1 MTNMA
6 IVSTGQFT
14 IIDYNDALTL
24 TGFISANNRIN
35 QSYNPDNA
43 SYVPNYPTTNLIL
56 TAQLFKAGS
65 STEILSSSAESAN
78 IVSIQWYDDTNS
90 TPVALTEGTT
100 YAGVATR
107 TLTIKT
113 NIMTPASPGKNIS
126 CLIKYRDVTTNLVLD
141 YKMQINLSLVSNGS
155 ALAYA
160 NVYASNGNVFKNGAV
175 TSLPIKAELWRGSVI
190 DTTSVTYK
198 WAVQDTSIS
207 TTGTS
212 GYDADFGLGWKKL
225 SDVASNVTGTATN
238 TITVYPSLVNNFGVF
253 QAAIKDTDTASP
265 TYNTTFKA
273 TCTILDQSDPIA
285 LIITSTGGD
294 IFKNGIGSTTL
305 TAELFQN
312 GTKITNVSGY
322 TFKWYKYSN
331 AGTLVT
337 SWGSTGID
345 YKTGQTLSIGSDD
358 VDTKAT
364 FQCVAEK

>member
-1 MTNMA
+1 MA

-43 SYVPNYPTTNLIL
+43 SYVPNYSSTNLIL

-65 STEILSSSAESAN
+65 STEILSNSSEAAN
-78 IVSIQWYDDTNS
+78 IVSIQWYDDTS
-90 TPVALTEGTT
+90 ATPTALIEGTS
-100 YAGVATR
+100 YAGVTTR
-107 TLTIKT
+107 TLTIKS
-113 NIMTPASPGKNIS
+113 NIMTPSSPGKNIS
-126 CLIKYRDVTTNLVLD
+126 VLIKYRDATTGLTLD
-141 YKMQINLSLVSNGS
+141 YKTQINLNLVSNGS

-160 NVYASNGNVFKNGAV
+160 NAYATNGNVFKNGAV
-175 TSLPIKAELWRGSVI
+175 ASLPIKAELWRGSVI

-198 WAVQDTSIS
+198 WAIQDTSVS
-207 TTGTS
+207 TTSTT

-225 SDVASNVTGTATN
+225 SDVASSVTGTATN
-238 TITVYPSLVNNFGVF
+238 TITVFPSLVTNFAVF
-253 QAAIKDTDTASP
+253 QVAIKDTDTVSP

-285 LIITSTGGD
+285 LIVSSTGGD
-294 IFKNGIGSTTL
+294 VFKNGEGSTTL
-305 TAELFQN
+305 TAELYQN
-312 GTKITNVSGY
+312 GAKMTNLTGY
-322 TFKWYKYSN
+322 TFKWYKYNNS
-331 AGTLVT
+331 GTLVT
-337 SWGSTGID
+337 GWGGTGVD
-345 YKTGQTLSIGSDD
+345 YKTGQTLAVGSSD

>member
-1 MTNMA
+1 MA

-24 TGFISANNRIN
+24 TGFISANNRTN

-43 SYVPNYPTTNLIL
+43 SYVPHYPTTNLVL

-65 STEILSSSAESAN
+65 STEILSNSSETTN
-78 IVSIQWYDDTNS
+78 IVSIQWYDDTTS

-100 YAGVATR
+100 YAGVTTR
-107 TLTIKT
+107 TLTIKA

-126 CLIKYRDVTTNLVLD
+126 CLIRYKDPTTGLTLD
-141 YKMQINLSLVSNGS
+141 YKTQINLNLVSNGS

-160 NVYASNGNVFKNGAV
+160 NAYGSSGNVFKNGAV

-190 DTTSVTYK
+190 DTSSVTYK
-198 WAVQDTSIS
+198 WAIMDTSVT
-207 TTGTS
+207 TTGST

-225 SDVASNVTGTATN
+225 SDVASSVTGTATN
-238 TITVYPSLVNNFGVF
+238 TITVFASLVTNFAVF
-253 QAAIKDTDTASP
+253 QVAIKDTDTASP

-273 TCTILDQSDPIA
+273 SCTILDQSDPIA
-285 LIITSTGGD
+285 LVITSTGGD
-294 IFKNGIGSTTL
+294 IFKNSVGSTTL
-305 TAELFQN
+305 TAELYQN
-312 GTKITNVSGY
+312 GTKITTLTGY
-322 TFKWYKYSN
+322 TFKWYKYDN

-337 SWGSTGID
+337 GFGGTGID
-345 YKTGQTLSIGSDD
+345 YKTGQTLAVGGAD

>member
-1 MTNMA
+1 MA

-24 TGFISANNRIN
+24 TGFISANNRTN

-43 SYVPNYPTTNLIL
+43 SYTPNYASTNLIL

-65 STEILSSSAESAN
+65 STEILSSSAEASN
-78 IVSIQWYDDTNS
+78 IISIQWYDDTTA
-90 TPVALTEGTT
+90 TPVALTNNTS
-100 YAGVATR
+100 YAGVTTR

-113 NIMTPASPGKNIS
+113 NIMTPSSPGKNIS
-126 CLIKYRDVTTNLVLD
+126 CLIKYKDPTTGLTLD
-141 YKMQINLSLVSNGS
+141 YKTQINLSLVSNGS

-160 NVYASNGNVFKNGAV
+160 NVYATSGNVFKNGTV

-198 WAVQDTSIS
+198 WAIQDTSVTATTS
-207 TTGTS
+207 T

-225 SDVASNVTGTATN
+225 SDVASSVTGTSTN
-238 TITVYPSLVNNFGVF
+238 TITIYPSLVNNFAVF
-253 QAAIKDTDTASP
+253 QVAIKDTDTASP

-285 LIITSTGGD
+285 LIVTSTGGD
-294 IFKNGIGSTTL
+294 VFKNGEGSTTL
-305 TAELFQN
+305 TAELYQN
-312 GTKITNVSGY
+312 GTKIANVSGY
-322 TFKWYKYSN
+322 TFKWYKYNN

-337 SWGSTGID
+337 GWGGTGID
-345 YKTGQTLSIGSDD
+345 YKTGQSLSIGSSD
-358 VDTKAT
+358 VDIKAT
-364 FQCVAEK
+364 FQCIAEK